1 MAVHNMKEM
10 EKVFNS
16 METQLKSLSRLM
28 DEVNNTQDIKAAT
41 DLQNRISVEQAK
53 NRQQSNQ
60 AEMSR
65 SVCINDNKKSN
76 SASMLP

>member
-60 AEMSR
+60 AGYAR
-65 SVCINDNKKSN
+65 PVV
-76 SASMLP
+76 